1 VDSIGHDHLPDT
13 FNGKAVLES
22 LSVDPQQFAER
33 VGVAAV
39 GLDFRL
45 FLGLD
50 EDDLFD
56 AVVGQRFEQP
66 IVETA
71 DFDNGDHAASSG
83 LLLELGEEVFEAF
96 RLGADLSIEDD
107 LAEVISQRDSE
118 LLCVLVDSEVQH
130 GFGSPGGT
138 K

>member
-1 VDSIGHDHLPDT
+1 LVLGVDSIGHNHLPDT
-13 FNGKAVLES
+13 FNGKAVLE
-22 LSVDPQQFAER
+22 LLPVDPQQFAER

-45 FLGLD
+45 LLGLD
-50 EDDLFD
+50 
-56 AVVGQRFEQP
+56 
-66 IVETA
+66 
-71 DFDNGDHAASSG
+71 
-83 LLLELGEEVFEAF
+83 
-96 RLGADLSIEDD
+96 EDD

-118 LLCVLVDSEVQH
+118 LLCVLVDSQVQH